1 MQVFDDPLD
10 DKECYPKIDAFMRAL
25 QDPGSSSSSSAKQKK
40 PGGTRTA
47 SSDAASSC
55 DTVIVYPKLMKV
67 MASVQKTLHSK
78 YSHVGMPKHPTD
90 CKRQLVLACVRTRKS
105 RDKGVVPDEFRQYA
119 VEGSDTLFIINHNL
133 DNGGFNI
140 PLSACL
146 EHWRSQKKKDFD
158 SRTPNDA
165 CRVAAI
171 LLLPEFRD
179 LVAKILSEKKDRA
192 MMDQASCPVSAF
204 YEVAAEKYRD
214 PLFVARTPDK
224 FELIDGHE
232 HIDPNDEDRIM
243 LEGRNGV
250 WFKAS
255 WESYLRLKYR
265 KTLARWWSDTGGGG
279 GQLENF
285 QNYCLFREK
294 WLTYVYMLDFEAS
307 LLLASNA
314 SSAVPQELLNE
325 SGNHVQAH
333 REPTGNG
340 NKTSF
345 AKLNSAALVQATEEC
360 TNNINKVASLM
371 ATLVEK
377 RLSPAASNVVMST
390 PTTMSSTLLQ
400 QRSAV

>member
-1 MQVFDDPLD
+1 MDAPPPPSMQVFDDPLD

-105 RDKGVVPDEFRQYA
+105 RDKGVVPDEFCQYA

-179 LVAKILSEKKDRA
+179 SVAKILSEKKDRA

-224 FELIDGHE
+224 FESIDGLE
-232 HIDPNDEDRIM
+232 HI
-243 LEGRNGV
+243 LFFEGLNC
-250 WFKAS
+250 
-255 WESYLRLKYR
+255 
-265 KTLARWWSDTGGGG
+265 TL
-279 GQLENF
+279 
-285 QNYCLFREK
+285 
-294 WLTYVYMLDFEAS
+294 
-307 LLLASNA
+307 
-314 SSAVPQELLNE
+314 
-325 SGNHVQAH
+325 
-333 REPTGNG
+333 
-340 NKTSF
+340 
-345 AKLNSAALVQATEEC
+345 
-360 TNNINKVASLM
+360 
-371 ATLVEK
+371 
-377 RLSPAASNVVMST
+377 
-390 PTTMSSTLLQ
+390 
-400 QRSAV
+400 